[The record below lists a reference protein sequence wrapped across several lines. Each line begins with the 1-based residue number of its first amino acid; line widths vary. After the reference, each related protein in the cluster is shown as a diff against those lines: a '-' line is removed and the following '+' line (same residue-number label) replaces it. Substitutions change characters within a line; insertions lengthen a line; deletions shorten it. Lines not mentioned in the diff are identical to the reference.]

1 MAKVK
6 QQVKYNPKWS
16 EVKRVDAA
24 RVAIVGNANI
34 VLSIIFTA
42 FALLMIGVMIIS
54 VILNPKA
61 FFEDDFQSIASV
73 AFSGTF
79 MTFAVFALNTTLPFF
94 RISKGLDAKQEAMLG
109 GCVNISKTFAHMPIK
124 KISLF
129 KQSFR
134 YYSLMLFITT
144 LPCIL
149 LNIIIMSDPELH
161 FAGGMVTVATIAI
174 FTFEFIMYFANFGIL
189 GKNENLLKLLVKC
202 SFVVYYVFW
211 IAAMWGFCDSFV
223 MAEPLCVLA
232 GIPCICFVVIGL
244 AAIIIIEKL
253 YVEKHAGVTSWRFK
267 EA

>member
-79 MTFAVFALNTTLPFF
+79 MTFAVFALNSTLPFF

-124 KISLF
+124 KVSLF

-134 YYSLMLFITT
+134 YYCLMLLITV
-144 LPCIL
+144 LPCIA
-149 LNIIIMSDPELH
+149 LNIVIILNPELH
-161 FAGGMVTVATIAI
+161 FAGGMVSVATIAI
-174 FTFEFIMYFANFGIL
+174 LTFEFIMYFANFGVL

-202 SFVVYYVFW
+202 SFVVYYIFW
-211 IAAMWGFCDSFV
+211 IGAMFGLFDRFV
-223 MAEPLCVLA
+223 MAKPLCALA
-232 GIPCICFVVIGL
+232 GIPCICFAVIIV
-244 AAIIIIEKL
+244 AAIIVIEKL
-253 YVEKHAGVTSWRFK
+253 YVERHESITPWDFK